1 MDSLPVRKKIGNILG
16 IAIPPMGYRQV
27 FAQLNQL
34 GKIGDKQMIEILVVL
49 CEEFERREPPKEQ
62 PKLNG

>member
-1 MDSLPVRKKIGNILG
+1 MDKLPLRKKIGNILG

-34 GKIGDKQMIEILVVL
+34 GKIGDKQMIEILTVL
-49 CEEFERREPPKEQ
+49 CEEFERKEAE
-62 PKLNG
+62 KTNG